1 MATTAAVTV
10 ALTACAGTG
19 TVPDAA
25 PAPETTV
32 AAVSPQA
39 LTLVDVAEEQGVA
52 FTHGAFRWA
61 VSGDR
66 AAMMG
71 GGVCWLDVDG
81 DGRLDLYAVNSYAE
95 LEARRWDAE
104 GERPVNRL
112 FRNDGGGFTDISVG
126 SGADLAVRGEGCVA
140 ADFDLDG
147 ATDLYVTTARGNHLL
162 WGGGDG
168 TFTEGAEAAGVDAYG
183 WFTGAAVGDI
193 DGDGWPDLFVSGY
206 VNVNQP
212 IPGSAQGFPNSY
224 GGVRDLLYL
233 SEGPG
238 PDGRV
243 TFREVGEQLGV
254 DPDAEYGLGALFT
267 DVDRDHDLD
276 LYVANDTNP
285 SRLYLNGPARGQTD
299 PGRLGFALREVGTRA
314 AVADAGSAMGVA
326 GEDYDGDGRGD
337 LYVTNVSGQVPA
349 LFLNRTRQ
357 GAPRFTDGV
366 PRFGEPVPNQAASG
380 WGTTFVDLDLD
391 TDLDLLVANGAI
403 PVVDLGLDAQPL
415 GAYGNL
421 AAAGANGR
429 FEDIGAAI
437 GLDGVGPLNARGLA
451 AADFD
456 NDGDVD
462 VAVNVVGSPLVL
474 LENQGVDGNWLEV
487 ATDAFSPGAVVT
499 VDLVDGRSFR
509 RELRAGSSYLSSEDP
524 RAHFGL
530 GRATRVAEVRV
541 RWPDGGSTVVEDVD
555 VNQVLTV
562 AEPVG

>member
-1 MATTAAVTV
+1 VAVTA
-10 ALTACAGTG
+10 ALTACSGTA

-25 PAPETTV
+25 PAPETT
-32 AAVSPQA
+32 AAAALPQA
-39 LTLVDVAEEQGVA
+39 VTLVDVAEEQGLA
-52 FTHGAFRWA
+52 FTHGAFRWD

-95 LEARRWDAE
+95 LESRRWDAE
-104 GERPVNRL
+104 GERPTNHL
-112 FRNDGGGFTDISVG
+112 FRNDGGHFTDISAG

-140 ADFDLDG
+140 ADFDRDG
-147 ATDLYVTTARGNHLL
+147 TTDLYVTTARGNSLL
-162 WGGGDG
+162 WGRGDG
-168 TFTEGAEAAGVDAYG
+168 TFAEGAEAAGVDAYG
-183 WFTGAAVGDI
+183 WYTGAAVGDVN
-193 DGDGWPDLFVSGY
+193 GDGWPDLFVSGY
-206 VNVNQP
+206 VNVNRP
-212 IPGSAQGFPNSY
+212 DPESAQGFPNSY
-224 GGVRDLLYL
+224 AGVRDLLYL
-233 SEGPG
+233 SEGQG
-238 PDGRV
+238 ADGRV
-243 TFREVGEQLGV
+243 TFREVGEALGV
-254 DPDAEYGLGALFT
+254 DPDADYGLGALFT

-285 SRLYLNGPARGQTD
+285 SRLYLNEPASGSTD
-299 PGRLGFALREVGTRA
+299 PGGLGFTLREVGTRA
-314 AVADAGSAMGVA
+314 NVAEAGSAMGVA
-326 GEDYDGDGRGD
+326 GEDYNGDGRGD
-337 LYVTNVSGQVPA
+337 LFVTNLAEQPPA
-349 LFLNRTRQ
+349 LFLNRTRRGAPAFSD
-357 GAPRFTDGV
+357 GAPRFGD
-366 PRFGEPVPNQAASG
+366 RAPNGSTSG
-380 WGTTFVDLDLD
+380 WGATFVDLDLD

-421 AAAGANGR
+421 ADAGRPGR

-456 NDGDVD
+456 NDGDLD

-474 LENQGVDGNWLEV
+474 LENRGAEGNWLEV
-487 ATDAFSPGAVVT
+487 AGDEFSPGAVVT
-499 VDLVDGRSFR
+499 VRLAGGRVLR

-530 GRATRVAEVRV
+530 GPAARVAEVRV
-541 RWPDGGSTVVEDVD
+541 RWPDGRSTVVEDVE
-555 VNQVLTV
+555 VNQILTV

>member
-1 MATTAAVTV
+1 MAVAVT
-10 ALTACAGTG
+10 ACSGTG

-32 AAVSPQA
+32 APPAPQA
-39 LTLVDVAEEQGVA
+39 MTLVDVAEEQGVV
-52 FTHGAFRWA
+52 FTHGAFRWD

-81 DGRLDLYAVNSYAE
+81 DGRLDLYAVNTFAE

-112 FRNDGGGFTDISVG
+112 FHNDGGGFTDISAG
-126 SGADLAVRGEGCVA
+126 SGADLAVRGQGCVA

-147 ATDLYVTTARGNHLL
+147 AADLYVTTARGNALL
-162 WGGGDG
+162 WGRGDG

-183 WFTGAAVGDI
+183 WFAGAAVGDVN
-193 DGDGWPDLFVSGY
+193 GDGWPDLFVSGY
-206 VNVNQP
+206 VNVNRP
-212 IPGSAQGFPNSY
+212 DPESAQGFPNSY
-224 GGVRDLLYL
+224 EGVRDLLYL

-243 TFREVGEQLGV
+243 TFQEVGEALAV
-254 DPDAEYGLGALFT
+254 DPDADYGLGAVFT
-267 DVDRDHDLD
+267 DVDGDRDLD

-285 SRLYLNGPARGQTD
+285 SRLYLNEPVSGSDD
-299 PGRLGFALREVGTRA
+299 PGGLGFTLREVGATA
-314 AVADAGSAMGVA
+314 AAADAGSAMGVA
-326 GEDYDGDGRGD
+326 GDDTDGDGRGD
-337 LYVTNVSGQVPA
+337 LYVTNLAEQPPA
-349 LFLNRTRQ
+349 LFLNRTRH
-357 GAPRFTDGV
+357 GAPRFTDGG
-366 PRFGEPVPNQAASG
+366 PRFGDQAPNRVASG
-380 WGTTFVDLDLD
+380 WGTAFVDLDLD
-391 TDLDLLVANGAI
+391 ADLDLLVANGAI
-403 PVVDLGLDAQPL
+403 PVVDLGLDAEIL

-421 AAAGANGR
+421 GDAGRPGR

-462 VAVNVVGSPLVL
+462 VAVNAVGSPLAL
-474 LENQGVDGNWLEV
+474 LENRGADGNWLEV
-487 ATDAFSPGAVVT
+487 ATEEFSPGAVVT
-499 VDLVDGRSFR
+499 VRLAGGRELR

-530 GRATRVAEVRV
+530 GPATRVTEVRV
-541 RWPDGGSTVVEDVD
+541 QWPDGASTMIEDVD
-555 VNQVLTV
+555 VNQILTV